1 MIQLFFTRTNM
12 GKIKRYTATL
22 RLPKGGKQA
31 WTDIMQAN
39 VKVSEEAYEYQPLVM
54 ATAKFKT
61 GIMVASGVL
70 KSNTPTEYNIK
81 FCYTYSADGKLI
93 DSPYQPI
100 DVSDHEDFLHNGYI
114 FNLNDDESVEYV
126 LNIVER

>member
-1 MIQLFFTRTNM
+1 ME
-12 GKIKRYTATL
+12 KKKRYTATL

-39 VKVSEEAYEYQPLVM
+39 VKISDNAYENQPLVM
-54 ATAKFKT
+54 ATAKFKN

-70 KSNTPTEYNIK
+70 KSDSPAEFNIK
-81 FCYTYSADGKLI
+81 FCYTFDAQGTLI

-100 DVSDHEDFLHNGYI
+100 DVSDHEDFMHNGYI
-114 FNLNDDESVEYV
+114 FNLNDDESVEYM
-126 LNIVER
+126 LTIKERNL